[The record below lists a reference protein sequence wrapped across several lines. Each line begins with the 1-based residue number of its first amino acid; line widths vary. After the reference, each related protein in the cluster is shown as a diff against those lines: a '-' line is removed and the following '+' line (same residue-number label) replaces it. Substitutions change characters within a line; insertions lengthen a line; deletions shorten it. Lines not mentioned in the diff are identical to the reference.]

1 MEKFSQ
7 KEIISNKKYLEL
19 LSKDFPSITSAVG
32 EVVNLSAIMN
42 LPKGTEHF
50 LTDIHGENEA
60 FYHVLQNGSG
70 AVRKRFS
77 KRLNRR

>member
-50 LTDIHGENEA
+50 LTDIHE
-60 FYHVLQNGSG
+60 
-70 AVRKRFS
+70 
-77 KRLNRR
+77 